1 MNYLLVD
8 LNIQL
13 NGHKLGFVQE
23 TLNWLNR
30 YANNSGHH
38 FHFLVNHEL
47 NTPSSQH
54 VSVHYLEEDLHAK
67 LQETRSLVRYRKQWK
82 YIKVKANQLEVS
94 QLILMEFDI
103 YQMAIG
109 NDSKV
114 NFDINGIWFRPFY
127 RQKVIGSSLLEKLKF
142 GIAKIRKKITF
153 KLALRN
159 PNLKQ
164 VFILNDAETVEKL
177 NSNQTA
183 KLVYLPDPV
192 MDPIVKSVVDVR
204 KKYGIEKEKN
214 IFLIFGYIDDRKN
227 VPNVLRA
234 LNKLPRAY
242 QLKISLLLIG
252 KVANNYAPILRD
264 SFLENES
271 EVQIIENNEF
281 VSNDEMN
288 ALFQSSSLVLRMNIN
303 YFASSGIIGMAAKY
317 NKPSLV
323 SNYGVVADLTKAYSL
338 GKEEDPL
345 DITALSNHFIDFIG
359 NPDDWKINGS
369 SYCENHSMS
378 KFVTT
383 LLGLA

>member
-1 MNYLLVD
+1 M
-8 LNIQL
+8 
-13 NGHKLGFVQE
+13 
-23 TLNWLNR
+23 
-30 YANNSGHH
+30 
-38 FHFLVNHEL
+38 
-47 NTPSSQH
+47 
-54 VSVHYLEEDLHAK
+54 
-67 LQETRSLVRYRKQWK
+67 
-82 YIKVKANQLEVS
+82 
-94 QLILMEFDI
+94 
-103 YQMAIG
+103 
-109 NDSKV
+109 
-114 NFDINGIWFRPFY
+114 
-127 RQKVIGSSLLEKLKF
+127 
-142 GIAKIRKKITF
+142 
-153 KLALRN
+153 
-159 PNLKQ
+159 
-164 VFILNDAETVEKL
+164 
-177 NSNQTA
+177 
-183 KLVYLPDPV
+183 
-192 MDPIVKSVVDVR
+192 
-204 KKYGIEKEKN
+204 
-214 IFLIFGYIDDRKN
+214 
-227 VPNVLRA
+227 
-234 LNKLPRAY
+234 
-242 QLKISLLLIG
+242 
-252 KVANNYAPILRD
+252 ANNYAPILRD